1 MALKDA
7 VLEIADSMAEYI
19 RQSDNEGAKL
29 VVISFA
35 QQLKIAV
42 KAAEGQ
48 INSIDSIVLGA
59 SNESASLQN
68 ARMVEQARE
77 EFRKGK
83 KSGNFQEAVE
93 PRMVLAVDGPEDGVM
108 VPLAQDA
115 PMGARVRL
123 GEVVYELRADG
134 QLHAMAVS

>member
-7 VLEIADSMAEYI
+7 VLEIADQIADYSKGL
-19 RQSDNEGAKL
+19 SG
-29 VVISFA
+29 VIGTHVGGFA
-35 QQLKIAV
+35 LQLRTAI

-48 INSIDSIVLGA
+48 INPIDSIVLGA

-77 EFRKGK
+77 EFRRGK
-83 KSGNFQEAVE
+83 KSGSFQEAVE
-93 PRMVLAVDGPEDGVM
+93 ARMVLAVGGPEDGTM

-115 PMGARVRL
+115 PVHARVL
-123 GEVVYELRADG
+123 LSGIVYELRADG
-134 QLHAMAVS
+134 QLHAIDAS